1 MKNTPYLPNLLSK
14 LSLFPGLFLA
24 IVFFTY
30 NHSYAATYYISS
42 SAGNDTYTEIQA
54 HNPSTPWKSINKL
67 NTYFKLLGAG
77 DSVLFKRGEIFYG
90 SINVAKSGA
99 VFAPIYLGAYGNGNN
114 PQING
119 LTTLKNWKSIK
130 NGIYESPCITDG
142 SMLVLNGVQQAMGRY
157 PNKGYLTYK
166 SHQGNTSVTDNQ
178 SGSLTNWTGSE
189 IVIRKNRWIIDKST
203 ILSDVGG
210 VISYA
215 AGTKDMPISGFGY
228 FIQKSAKTL
237 DQFGEWYYDVSRK
250 TMMVYFGNKDPEN
263 YVIKTNAETNLVN
276 IAKFNNIVFEN
287 LSFIGA
293 GNNAFNIANSNKI
306 MLRHCTID
314 VSGADAVSASYSPFL
329 SIQNCVI
336 NHSLSGGI
344 NVDAGCVNTS
354 IINNEIKNTGLIPG
368 MGKNGSGTYE
378 AITSF
383 GDNTQIEKNKIDSTG
398 YNGIYFGGTL
408 SYVKNNYI
416 TYFCLT
422 KDDGAGIYIG
432 DWSKTMSKRVVG
444 NIIMHGIGNGA
455 GTTSPLSLQAE
466 GIYID
471 DNTESVAITGN
482 TISLCANNG
491 IKIHNA
497 KDINIYGNTVFNNG
511 VQLRLEQDH
520 YLTTSSFIRN
530 NNIRNNTFFSLNDL
544 QPNAKFSSQQDDII
558 SFGQIDSNYYCQLK
572 KEISAIMAS
581 TVKDGKGVNQTYNLT
596 RWKTA
601 YGKDQFSIELLPYE
615 DIIFEFN
622 VTNEVKTL
630 KLDKPYVDVHHNV
643 YKDKVSID
651 PYSSIILVANQQT
664 IGKTAQNTV
673 IDQKGIPTYSAPQKV
688 AVTAIATNAL

>member
-1 MKNTPYLPNLLSK
+1 MKNTPYLRSLLSK
-14 LSLFPGLFLA
+14 LNPNVGLFIAVIL
-24 IVFFTY
+24 FGY
-30 NHSYAATYYISS
+30 NQSYGSTYYISS
-42 SAGNDTYTEIQA
+42 SAGNDAYTDVQA
-54 HNPSTPWKSINKL
+54 HNPSTPWKSLDKL

-90 SINVAKSGA
+90 TIAVAKSGA
-99 VFAPIYLGAYGNGNN
+99 VFAPIYFGAYGNGNT

-119 LTTLKNWKSIK
+119 LTTLKYWKLVK
-130 NGIYESPCITDG
+130 NGIYESPCVTDG
-142 SMLVLNGVQQAMGRY
+142 SMLVLNGVQQAIGRY

-166 SHQGNTSVTDNQ
+166 SHQGNTSITNNQ
-178 SGSLTNWTGSE
+178 PGDLNNWTGSE
-189 IVIRKNRWIIDKST
+189 VVIRKNRWIIDKSAIT
-203 ILSDVGG
+203 SDAGG
-210 VISYA
+210 IISYA
-215 AGTKDMPISGFGY
+215 AGTKDMPTNGFGY

-237 DQFGEWYYDVSRK
+237 DQFGEWYYDASRK
-250 TMMVYFGNKDPEN
+250 MMMVYLGNRNPEN
-263 YVIKTNAETNLVN
+263 FIIQTNAETNLVN
-276 IAKFNNIVFEN
+276 ITKFNNIVFEN

-293 GNNAFNIANSNKI
+293 GNNAFNITNSNKI
-306 MLRHCTID
+306 ILRHCNID
-314 VSGADAVSASYSPFL
+314 LTGADAVSASYSPFL
-329 SIQNCVI
+329 AVQNCSI
-336 NHSLSGGI
+336 NHSLSGGV
-344 NVDAGCVNTS
+344 NLDAGCVNST

-383 GDNTQIEKNKIDSTG
+383 GDNTQIEKNRIDSTG
-398 YNGIYFGGTL
+398 YNGIYFGGTS

-422 KDDGAGIYIG
+422 KDDGAAIYIG
-432 DWSKTMSKRVVG
+432 DWSKTMHKCVIG
-444 NIIMHGIGNGA
+444 NIIMHGVGNGT
-455 GTTSPLSLQAE
+455 GTVSPLSLQAE

-520 YLTTSSFIRN
+520 YLTTSSYIRN

-544 QPNAKFSSQQDDII
+544 QPNAKFSSQQDDITA
-558 SFGQIDSNYYCQLK
+558 FGQIDSNFYCQLK

-596 RWKTA
+596 RWRTA

-615 DIIFEFN
+615 DIMFEFN
-622 VTNEVKTL
+622 VTNEVKTI

-651 PYSSIILVANQQT
+651 PFSSIILVANERLA
-664 IGKTAQNTV
+664 GKTSQNT
-673 IDQKGIPTYSAPQKV
+673 ITDKKGINTYSGPQKV
-688 AVTAIATNAL
+688 AVAAIANNSF

>member
-1 MKNTPYLPNLLSK
+1 MKNTPYLPGLLSK
-14 LSLFPGLFLA
+14 LNLFSGLFLA
-24 IVFFTY
+24 IVFFSYT
-30 NHSYAATYYISS
+30 HSYAATYYISS
-42 SAGNDTYTEIQA
+42 STGNDTYTDIQA
-54 HNPSTPWKSINKL
+54 HNPSTPWKSLNKL
-67 NTYFKLLGAG
+67 NTYFKQLVAG
-77 DSVLFKRGEIFYG
+77 DSVLFKRGEVFYG
-90 SINVAKSGA
+90 EITVTKSGA
-99 VFAPIYLGAYGNGNN
+99 VFAPIYFGAYGDGNS

-119 LTTLKNWKSIK
+119 LTTLKNWKSTK
-130 NGIYESPCITDG
+130 PGIYESQCISDG
-142 SMLVLNGVQQAMGRY
+142 STLVLNGVQQAMGRY

-166 SHQGNTSVTDNQ
+166 SHQGNSSITNNQ
-178 SGSLTNWTGSE
+178 PGDLTNWTGSE
-189 IVIRKNRWIIDKST
+189 VVIRKNRWIIDKSPIT
-203 ILSDVGG
+203 SNAGG

-215 AGTKDMPISGFGY
+215 GGTKDIPTNGFGY

-237 DQFGEWYYDVSRK
+237 DQFGEWYYDASRK
-250 TMMVYFGNKDPEN
+250 VMMVYLGNKNPEN
-263 YVIKTNAETNLVN
+263 FSIQTNAEANLVN
-276 IAKFNNIVFEN
+276 INKFNNIVFEN

-306 MLRHCTID
+306 ILRHCRID
-314 VSGADAVSASYSPFL
+314 LTGADAVSASYSPFL
-329 SIQNCVI
+329 AVQNCLI

-344 NVDAGCVNTS
+344 NIDAGCTNTS

-368 MGKNGSGTYE
+368 MGKSGSGTYE

-383 GDNTQIEKNKIDSTG
+383 SDNTQIEKNKIDSTG
-398 YNGIYFGGTL
+398 YNGIYFGGTS

-497 KDINIYGNTVFNNG
+497 KDIDIYGNTVFNNG

-520 YLTTSSFIRN
+520 YLTTSSYIRN

-544 QPNAKFSSQQDDII
+544 QPNAKFSSQQDDIT
-558 SFGQIDSNYYCQLK
+558 SFGQIDSNFYCQLK

-622 VTNEVKTL
+622 VTNEVKTV

-651 PYSSIILVANQQT
+651 PYSSIILVANEQT
-664 IGKTAQNTV
+664 IARSEVNSAASKQDVT
-673 IDQKGIPTYSAPQKV
+673 TYSAPQKV
-688 AVTAIATNAL
+688 AVAAIANDNP